1 MIKDQIKTIV
11 EIITDLFVVVSLFI
25 FLFIGVILI

>member
-1 MIKDQIKTIV
+1 MSKHQIETIV

>member
-1 MIKDQIKTIV
+1 MKKSQLNTIV
-11 EIITDLFVVVSLFI
+11 EVITDLFVVASLFI

>member
-1 MIKDQIKTIV
+1 MNKNQLNTIV
-11 EIITDLFVVVSLFI
+11 EAVADVVVAASLFI

>member
-1 MIKDQIKTIV
+1 MSKHQIKTIV
-11 EIITDLFVVVSLFI
+11 EAITDLFVVVSLFI